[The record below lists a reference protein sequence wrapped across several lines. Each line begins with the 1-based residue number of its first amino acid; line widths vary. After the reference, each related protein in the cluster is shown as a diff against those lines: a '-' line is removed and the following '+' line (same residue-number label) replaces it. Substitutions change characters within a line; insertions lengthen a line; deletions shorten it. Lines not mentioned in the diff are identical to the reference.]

1 MFSQYTHTTRRGVQ
15 MTRRS
20 IVFLFC
26 STLALLT
33 IASAPAQELSTAP
46 RAKLKAYT
54 TTMPAR
60 DVHGNKLSPADAS
73 ANSALTTFTYNIVSS
88 RDGNAYS
95 GAMVG
100 QDPFSGN
107 FTPTTVNAPIVPLI
121 ITTNSVATN
130 VTSGGIL
137 TTKKGTTTFNPT
149 TADNA
154 CLGAPNNVPLVLM
167 QQSPIFQPANFKFG
181 HTFVGKTQYIDAFQ
195 RGNFWQFVAG
205 TNYHT
210 LVSPH

>member
-46 RAKLKAYT
+46 RANL
-54 TTMPAR
+54 
-60 DVHGNKLSPADAS
+60 
-73 ANSALTTFTYNIVSS
+73 
-88 RDGNAYS
+88 
-95 GAMVG
+95 
-100 QDPFSGN
+100 
-107 FTPTTVNAPIVPLI
+107 
-121 ITTNSVATN
+121 
-130 VTSGGIL
+130 
-137 TTKKGTTTFNPT
+137 
-149 TADNA
+149 
-154 CLGAPNNVPLVLM
+154 
-167 QQSPIFQPANFKFG
+167 KFG

-210 LVSPH
+210 LVSPHTLAQVSLNLAANDALAIPPSLFGSCGPLGIVNINTLIPILVNQ